1 MSQRTFLG
9 RSTAGCTILYLMRE
23 MNAKI
28 PHALMHNI
36 LLSSLYMYMAD
47 ARQLFCLPM
56 FKSFHLLI
64 NLKMLQMFD
73 VIGSIKLF
81 VVRMNGLML

>member
-28 PHALMHNI
+28 LHALMHNI
-36 LLSSLYMYMAD
+36 SLGSLHMYMAD
-47 ARQLFCLPM
+47 AR
-56 FKSFHLLI
+56 H
-64 NLKMLQMFD
+64 
-73 VIGSIKLF
+73 
-81 VVRMNGLML
+81 